1 MLTSE
6 DINKLID
13 AMKAFF
19 YTKEEMDV
27 KFENIENNF
36 SILQTSVD
44 AFAKTVNDTDQEVSA
59 LGNRVDNID
68 TWVQEAAPIIGL
80 KYKV

>member
-1 MLTSE
+1 MLTTE

-27 KFENIENNF
+27 KFESMEIKF
-36 SILQTSVD
+36 SNLQTSVD
-44 AFAKTVNDTDQEVSA
+44 AFTKTI
-59 LGNRVDNID
+59 NRV
-68 TWVQEAAPIIGL
+68 
-80 KYKV
+80 